1 MKIRSL
7 LVFGLIVCLGVPAQ
21 AECFRFGR
29 KLDRP
34 GRLLRVRSC
43 MQSSMQT
50 SMFIAKDVIVQP
62 LAKVKKMVCDG
73 QTCRME

>member
-7 LVFGLIVCLGVPAQ
+7 LVFGLVVCLGVPAQ

-50 SMFIAKDVIVQP
+50 VQGVIVQP